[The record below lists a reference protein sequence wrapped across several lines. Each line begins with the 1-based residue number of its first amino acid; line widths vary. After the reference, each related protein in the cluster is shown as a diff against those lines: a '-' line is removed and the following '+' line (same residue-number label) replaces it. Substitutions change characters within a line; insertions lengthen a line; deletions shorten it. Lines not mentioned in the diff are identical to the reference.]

1 MMNFQIIDYQRLA
14 KFKSTFI
21 FIFLLSRTV
30 MFIHNLF
37 DRSDQFSPRL
47 QQIREICFALLCEL
61 EIFSGR
67 THRRFLPI
75 VLEQSRIFQS
85 RQQRVQ
91 CPFHNNHLRFF
102 QTLYDVA
109 RIRWLFGDDGKDT
122 EFKNSL
128 AHLLFRI
135 ISNVHY
141 TKLCIN

>member
-1 MMNFQIIDYQRLA
+1 MP
-14 KFKSTFI
+14 
-21 FIFLLSRTV
+21 SRTIA
-30 MFIHNLF
+30 FIHNLF
-37 DRSDQFSPRL
+37 DGSDQFNPREHQICEISPA
-47 QQIREICFALLCEL
+47 IRREL

-67 THRRFLPI
+67 THRRFLPMI
-75 VLEQSRIFQS
+75 LEQSRIFQS

-91 CPFHNNHLRFF
+91 CPFDNNHLRFL

-109 RIRWLFGDDGKDT
+109 RIRWLFSDDGKDT